1 VAGKVVLIGSNSG
14 LSDDELKLVE
24 LCAWFH
30 DSAYFNGPEN
40 HEAESAKIAT
50 GFLSSKGIGET
61 TIVQVKNCIL
71 ATRIPQ
77 QPNDLLARVLCD
89 ADMAHL
95 AETNYFER
103 IEKMREEWNHTAEHK
118 ISRRKFHKISEKFFR
133 QHAYFTDFAKKE
145 LQEKKEQNLQLIQ
158 KEIYRMELK
167 KEKKLLQ
174 SSKEKTKS
182 KRYSRGVESMFRN
195 TARMQINLSSIADNK
210 SNILIS
216 VNAII
221 ISITMTVLVSR
232 FEETPNIILPT
243 LIFLSFSLVTI
254 VFAILSTRP
263 HIS

>member
-1 VAGKVVLIGSNSG
+1 MNDISNDLVQEAANFVQQLLANKLPEGIRFHTVEHAKYVAGKAVLIGSNSG

-30 DSAYFNGPEN
+30 DSGYIFKSEN

-61 TIVQVKNCIL
+61 TIAQVKNCIL

-95 AETNYFER
+95 AETDYFER
-103 IEKMREEWNHTAEHK
+103 IEKMREEWNHAAEHK
-118 ISRRKFHKISEKFFR
+118 ISRRKFHKISEKFFQ
-133 QHAYFTDFAKKE
+133 QHDYFTDFAKKE

-167 KEKKLLQ
+167 KEKKLLPKQ
-174 SSKEKTKS
+174 QGKNQIKTLLAGS
-182 KRYSRGVESMFRN
+182 
-195 TARMQINLSSIADNK
+195 
-210 SNILIS
+210 
-216 VNAII
+216 
-221 ISITMTVLVSR
+221 
-232 FEETPNIILPT
+232 
-243 LIFLSFSLVTI
+243 
-254 VFAILSTRP
+254 
-263 HIS
+263 